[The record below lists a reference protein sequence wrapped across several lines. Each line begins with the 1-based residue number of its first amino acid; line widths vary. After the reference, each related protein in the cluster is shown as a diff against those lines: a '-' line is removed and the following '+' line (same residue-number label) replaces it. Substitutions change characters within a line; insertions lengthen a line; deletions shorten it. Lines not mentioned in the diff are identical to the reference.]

1 MSYLNTLFKATFA
14 TLCFK
19 AGLIATFNFTQLAA
33 YAQLASMMVM
43 PQNPIVVTTGIL
55 STDLVGS
62 ADEAY
67 IMYPD

>member
-33 YAQLASMMVM
+33 YAQLAM

-62 ADEAY
+62 YDEAY

>member
-1 MSYLNTLFKATFA
+1 MSHLNTLLKATFA

-43 PQNPIVVTTGIL
+43 P
-55 STDLVGS
+55 
-62 ADEAY
+62 
-67 IMYPD
+67 